1 MLFHFYFLEDDTDV
15 SQKEQ
20 DLQNRIINLMNQGAP
35 SASVGTGQGLGLNQ
49 GMPDMDMPPP
59 RSNQPAASPNLGSM
73 RPPVGVGSG
82 MKSGRPG
89 LDESLPGPQGLSTGA
104 SNKDSPNKPIF
115 SSGSALP
122 TDPASTATYINF
134 DNPSV
139 QKALDNLMQSGP
151 NLLKNISLSTSGVTN
166 TSASQSSIPAAE
178 NSGITPP
185 NDPLHQRGNMGPRG
199 SDIGGNLPLRN
210 TGNMDMGPRRPM
222 GDIGGPG
229 GPRNSGI
236 PGIGGMGGMGPE
248 RGGYG
253 SNMPGMGGM
262 GTDRGGYGGNMPDMG
277 RMGPPR
283 GGMGPPQGQD
293 HGPPQNM
300 GPGSYGNQNQFNKFQ
315 GPGQQGNFPG
325 PYNSGS
331 GMGGMPRQN
340 YGGPQG
346 MGGMGGGPRRY

>member
-1 MLFHFYFLEDDTDV
+1 
-15 SQKEQ
+15 
-20 DLQNRIINLMNQGAP
+20 MNQGAP
-35 SASVGTGQGLGLNQ
+35 PSNVGSGQGLGNQ
-49 GMPDMDMPPP
+49 GLPDMDMPPP
-59 RSNQPAASPNLGSM
+59 RSNQPTGSPNLGSM
-73 RPPVGVGSG
+73 RPPMGIGSG

-89 LDESLPGPQGLSTGA
+89 LDEPGPQGLNTSA
-104 SNKDSPNKPIF
+104 SNKDPATKPVF
-115 SSGSALP
+115 SSSALP
-122 TDPASTATYINF
+122 TDPAATATYINF

-151 NLLKNISLSTSGVTN
+151 NLLKNISLSTSGVSN
-166 TSASQSSIPAAE
+166 TPSNQPSRSAVD
-178 NSGITPP
+178 NSGLTPP
-185 NDPLHQRGNMGPRG
+185 NEPLHQRGNMGPRG
-199 SDIGGNLPLRN
+199 SDIGGNLPPRN
-210 TGNMDMGPRRPM
+210 VGGMDMGPRGPM

-236 PGIGGMGGMGPE
+236 PGIGGMGPD

-253 SNMPGMGGM
+253 NNMSGMGGM
-262 GTDRGGYGGNMPDMG
+262 GPDRGGYGGNMPDMG

-293 HGPPQNM
+293 HGPPQGM
-300 GPGSYGNQNQFNKFQ
+300 GPGSYGSNQLNKFQ

-340 YGGPQG
+340 YGGMGG